1 MNEQTDGA
9 EAQPGPETDLRAT
22 VWALA
27 DADDALTEDAK
38 LALLEALGDDAP
50 SAPATDGSV
59 SDGNPV
65 YLKSIGV
72 KGFRGVGPEVR
83 IPLKAG
89 PGLVVISGRNGSGK
103 STVAEAL
110 ELALTG
116 RSYRWHNRTAVWT
129 HGGRPDLR
137 VQSLHLL
144 HQRGFRDQST
154 GRFGINCMASPLSV
168 SHCGGNRVPVL
179 PGKRRSC
186 PAVHSSTTTRVE
198 GSCGPPPVPTDV
210 GTGLAV
216 RSPQLLG
223 STTVPGT
230 GPGAGPVAWAG

>member
-116 RSYRWHNRTAVWT
+116 RSYRWHNRTAVWS

-179 PGKRRSC
+179 PGKGDLALRCTAAPRPGSRGHAVRRPSLPTSGRASRSDRRSC
-186 PAVHSSTTTRVE
+186 SDRP
-198 GSCGPPPVPTDV
+198 
-210 GTGLAV
+210 
-216 RSPQLLG
+216 RSRERARALDP
-223 STTVPGT
+223 
-230 GPGAGPVAWAG
+230 